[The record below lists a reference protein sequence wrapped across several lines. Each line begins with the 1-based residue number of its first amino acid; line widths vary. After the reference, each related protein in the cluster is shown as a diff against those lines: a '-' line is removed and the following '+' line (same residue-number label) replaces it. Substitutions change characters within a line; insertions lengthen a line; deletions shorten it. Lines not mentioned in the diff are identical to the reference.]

1 MSEEDLSHM
10 EMPSFDEEGEQ
21 GGVDIAE
28 PEHPSLDLLVNVPLR
43 VTVELGRAR
52 LSVKDLLR
60 LSGGS
65 LVELDRGSGEPLTV
79 YINGEPFA
87 YGEAVL
93 VNKERFGVR
102 LTAIIN
108 ADDKFKSPREV

>member
-1 MSEEDLSHM
+1 MRDNDIRHL
-10 EMPSFDEEGEQ
+10 EMPDFDKQEGEQ
-21 GGVDIAE
+21 LTDAE
-28 PEHPSLDLLVNVPLR
+28 NRPSLDMLVNVPMR

-52 LSVKDLLR
+52 LPVKEILR
-60 LSGGS
+60 LTPGA
-65 LVELDRGSGEPLTV
+65 LVDLDRASGEPLTI

-93 VNKERFGVR
+93 VNQERFGVR

-108 ADDKFKSPREV
+108 ADDKLKSPREM